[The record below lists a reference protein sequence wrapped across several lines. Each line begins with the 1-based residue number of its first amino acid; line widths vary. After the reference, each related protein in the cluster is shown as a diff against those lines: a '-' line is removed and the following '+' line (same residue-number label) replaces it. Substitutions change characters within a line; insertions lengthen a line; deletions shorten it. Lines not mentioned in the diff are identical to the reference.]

1 MRYRP
6 IQEGRLGENS
16 KEGPGEKEVGHV
28 VIVYL
33 KALCGVDDNIEGEL
47 LEIRSEIAIRNIRV
61 AIRSSRTG

>member
-6 IQEGRLGENS
+6 IQEGTLGENS

-28 VIVYL
+28 VIVYF
-33 KALCGVDDNIEGEL
+33 EGEL

>member
-6 IQEGRLGENS
+6 IQEGTLGENS

-33 KALCGVDDNIEGEL
+33 KALCGVDDNIEGGAPGN
-47 LEIRSEIAIRNIRV
+47 SE
-61 AIRSSRTG
+61 